1 MRVRVLRSPQCVA
14 LIGRAPGR
22 RSWRL
27 RVRVPSQSATCSR
40 AKAAKANRWGL
51 ISPVDSRNCFR
62 QGYSSAAIRSMRTN
76 GTCGCD
82 SHCPAYGLL
91 ATTGR
96 APVLQAGGY
105 GFESRTVHGCSR
117 KRCSY
122 LAARCPPGLPSF
134 TQREAITLSARLAGR
149 VGVKRIWRNLA
160 DALDLGSSAFGRVGS
175 SPTMRT
181 VAIGDPP
188 KPGSVRLPGHQGT
201 LLLQWFWTSAW
212 GELNDV
218 STHPR
223 APPHNGEGPR
233 PSFLF
238 SGWGPF
244 VMPGGVSCNQTP
256 VAQCRA
262 LRWVVSRFSFGLL

>member
-96 APVLQAGGY
+96 APALQAGGY
-105 GFESRTVHGCSR
+105 GFESRTVHGCSH

-175 SPTMRT
+175 TPTMRT
-181 VAIGDPP
+181 IVTDDPP
-188 KPGSVRLPGHQGT
+188 KPGSVRLPGVARD
-201 LLLQWFWTSAW
+201 S
-212 GELNDV
+212 
-218 STHPR
+218 
-223 APPHNGEGPR
+223 APPMVLDIG
-233 PSFLF
+233 L
-238 SGWGPF
+238 
-244 VMPGGVSCNQTP
+244 GGS
-256 VAQCRA
+256 
-262 LRWVVSRFSFGLL
+262 

>member
-122 LAARCPPGLPSF
+122 LALHRERSNHTVSPSCGAGW
-134 TQREAITLSARLAGR
+134 REAHLAE
-149 VGVKRIWRNLA
+149 
-160 DALDLGSSAFGRVGS
+160 FGRRAGFRFQCLWACGFESHNAHGRHWRS
-175 SPTMRT
+175 S
-181 VAIGDPP
+181 
-188 KPGSVRLPGHQGT
+188 
-201 LLLQWFWTSAW
+201 
-212 GELNDV
+212 
-218 STHPR
+218 
-223 APPHNGEGPR
+223 
-233 PSFLF
+233 
-238 SGWGPF
+238 
-244 VMPGGVSCNQTP
+244 
-256 VAQCRA
+256 
-262 LRWVVSRFSFGLL
+262 

>member
-1 MRVRVLRSPQCVA
+1 MAPPGKATRRSAGKMRVRVLRSPQCVA

-22 RSWRL
+22 ETWRL

-91 ATTGR
+91 ATIGR
-96 APVLQAGGY
+96 APALQAGGC

-122 LAARCPPGLPSF
+122 IAARCPPGLPSF
-134 TQREAITLSARLAGR
+134 IDRWLSWLERLVYTQKVI
-149 VGVKRIWRNLA
+149 
-160 DALDLGSSAFGRVGS
+160 GS
-175 SPTMRT
+175 SP
-181 VAIGDPP
+181 
-188 KPGSVRLPGHQGT
+188 VR
-201 LLLQWFWTSAW
+201 
-212 GELNDV
+212 
-218 STHPR
+218 ST
-223 APPHNGEGPR
+223 
-233 PSFLF
+233 
-238 SGWGPF
+238 
-244 VMPGGVSCNQTP
+244 GGVASELCQFCP
-256 VAQCRA
+256 HVFVGAR
-262 LRWVVSRFSFGLL
+262 